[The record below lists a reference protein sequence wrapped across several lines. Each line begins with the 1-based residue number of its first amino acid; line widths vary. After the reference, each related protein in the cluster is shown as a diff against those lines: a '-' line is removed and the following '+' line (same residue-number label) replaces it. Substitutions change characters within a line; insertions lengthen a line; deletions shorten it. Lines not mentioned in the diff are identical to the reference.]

1 MSWKFAHR
9 NGNPELF
16 RGLAGDSGWTTAL
29 TNIGVITSG
38 NKSLYTG
45 HDVAESKYVHQVTG
59 KPLHILMKNAFN
71 NYVHESTNQLSFDE

>member
-29 TNIGVITSG
+29 TNSGVITSG
-38 NKSLYTG
+38 NESLSTG

-59 KPLHILMKNAFN
+59 KSLHIFMKSAFS
-71 NYVHESTNQLSFDE
+71 NYVHKSTKQLSFDE